1 VSKFSITYRH
11 ESCKTHDVKLPL
23 QYNHDPQ
30 QIGYSQWSPLVTTM
44 SMQLDGSLE
53 STDVDEVLANCRTRS
68 RSHQLYIQK
77 KEPHIVASTGAHE
90 PTRQNTIMP
99 YQAIFRLEEKADE
112 PDDVDQAHCQVRHQN
127 YKYPD
132 YNGFLL
138 FVN

>member
-1 VSKFSITYRH
+1 MRCLGVTYVSKFSITYRH
-11 ESCKTHDVKLPL
+11 ESCKTHDVKLPP

-68 RSHQLYIQK
+68 RFHRLYIQK

-90 PTRQNTIMP
+90 PSRQNKIMP

-112 PDDVDQAHCQVRHQN
+112 RDDVDQAHCQVRLQN

-132 YNGFLL
+132 
-138 FVN
+138 